1 MPPSLPIPGY
11 TPPSMPPFSHTRV
24 YHPVYMSPSTIPGYT
39 TLYICSLPYPGI
51 PPYVHPGV
59 YHHRYTLK
67 YTLRYTPTQVY
78 MPPYWFK
85 AGLRETGRITVRIVG
100 KEEKQGE

>member
-1 MPPSLPIPGY
+1 
-11 TPPSMPPFSHTRV
+11 
-24 YHPVYMSPSTIPGYT
+24 
-39 TLYICSLPYPGI
+39 
-51 PPYVHPGV
+51 
-59 YHHRYTLK
+59 
-67 YTLRYTPTQVY
+67 